1 MNPRTLLMHQIMLS
15 DRTRLAAYDRALAA
29 TVRPGD
35 VVADVGAGTL
45 VLGLMALR
53 HGAAHVFAIEGDP
66 ETAEL
71 ATRIARD
78 NQVAD
83 RVTVIQGD
91 ARVARLARKADVVV
105 AELMGNL
112 GPEEE
117 MAEILA
123 AFVRH
128 NLAEGGRVVP
138 ERLRTVLAPI
148 EFDGEGWG
156 VWSRELNGL
165 SFAAVLDHAEP
176 TAQLHFFQRP
186 PWVLGEPVVA
196 ADTRLGQRA
205 RPISGEH
212 HELPITTAGTL
223 HAVVGSFQAVL
234 APGVELANFPGYP
247 GCNWACWVWP
257 VRHSQVEPGD
267 TLKVALERP
276 RETNRFAETWTM
288 AVGLAR
294 GGKRP

>member
-15 DRTRLAAYDRALAA
+15 DRTRLAAYDEALAA

-53 HGAAHVFAIEGDP
+53 HGAGHVYAIEGDP

-78 NQVAD
+78 NDVAD
-83 RVTVIQGD
+83 RVTVVQGD
-91 ARVARLARKADVVV
+91 ARVARLERKADVVV

-117 MAEILA
+117 MVEILA
-123 AFVRH
+123 AFTRR
-128 NLAEGGRVVP
+128 NLAPGGRIVP
-138 ERLRTVLAPI
+138 ERLRTMLAPV

-156 VWSRELNGL
+156 VWSQPVHGL
-165 SFAAVLDHAEP
+165 RFSAVMDYVASA
-176 TAQLHFFQRP
+176 AQLHFFQRT
-186 PWVLGEPVVA
+186 PWVLGDPAVVA
-196 ADTRLGQRA
+196 DARLAERA
-205 RPISGEH
+205 RPLGGEH
-212 HELPITTAGTL
+212 HVEVRTGGTL

-257 VRHSQVEPGD
+257 VRHIEVAAGD
-267 TLKVALERP
+267 TLKMALRP
-276 RETNRFAETWTM
+276 PRDSARLAENWTM
-288 AVGLAR
+288 DVGLAR
-294 GGKRP
+294 ESVRS